1 MSPHDDKRI
10 QQASASGGRK
20 RAAPGSECRN
30 KPPRKY
36 LKSEHV
42 AEADSGR
49 LKVISSKP
57 SSGSSSSKPGSSK
70 PRSNSST
77 KPSSNSSSKPSS
89 GSSSSKP
96 GSSKP
101 SSNSSNKPSS
111 KPSISSSKR
120 SSNSSSKRG
129 EAKGTGPTTTKPGK
143 EKAKA
148 QGTGTI
154 DDIFSGVKRLKEEKK
169 EEEAERVA
177 KKKKMKEEH
186 KRRQANPFTGEGGS
200 AKRWGW
206 ADEVKPV
213 RFDDEG
219 LPIYTWESLRI
230 GQGGG
235 TELCP
240 FDCDCC
246 F

>member
-49 LKVISSKP
+49 LKVI
-57 SSGSSSSKPGSSK
+57 
-70 PRSNSST
+70 
-77 KPSSNSSSKPSS
+77 SSKPSS

-169 EEEAERVA
+169 EEEAERWVLNTPCFWY
-177 KKKKMKEEH
+177 
-186 KRRQANPFTGEGGS
+186 KRTNYLELDSGTNL
-200 AKRWGW
+200 RW
-206 ADEVKPV
+206 
-213 RFDDEG
+213 
-219 LPIYTWESLRI
+219 
-230 GQGGG
+230 
-235 TELCP
+235 
-240 FDCDCC
+240 
-246 F
+246 